1 MLKKKPGLKGC
12 AKQNILSVATPD
24 EGLLGIVVEQIF
36 GHAEASVFVDS
47 FVESQDVGEIREMS
61 LLVDELLNLG
71 VDLRDLTSL
80 NFHPL
85 VALALQTGV
94 LLFQLGYLSVQ
105 SHIPFLVSC
114 EKYFH

>member
-1 MLKKKPGLKGC
+1 M
-12 AKQNILSVATPD
+12 ATPD

-61 LLVDELLNLG
+61 LLVDEFLNLC

-94 LLFQLGYLSVQ
+94 LLFQLGDLPVE
-105 SHIPFLVSC
+105 SHVTFLVSY
-114 EKYFH
+114 ERRDGH